1 MFALLLLLAA
11 AAPAER
17 AKDVA
22 ARLPI
27 ARNAM
32 REVHL
37 AAAAI
42 SDQPLRAAVEA
53 IAMAPWLP
61 RESYAV
67 AHPAEAERMLQEAG
81 LLEGRLQLPAE
92 RGSFQ
97 AACGGDHHAYPG
109 GLAVHAWADLL
120 HARGLAETYQ
130 RVYGVKLRDD
140 WLVAAAL
147 WHDALK
153 AATLPWRDDATC
165 GPEPRIA
172 GTGAHHVLGIAAAMV
187 RRLPEGLVLTIAS
200 AHAPVFGDG
209 AKQVCGWLK
218 AASIVA
224 NGRPLQ
230 SPCPASAPP
239 EAYAMNTVDSD
250 YPLTTSAATWYAER
264 APKGWERFEAMIQ
277 DGSDVA
283 AWSRAVRY

>member
-1 MFALLLLLAA
+1 MLVLLLLLA

-27 ARNAM
+27 ARSAL
-32 REVHL
+32 REIHL

-42 SDQPLRAAVEA
+42 SDQALRATVEA
-53 IAMAPWLP
+53 MVMAPWLP
-61 RESYAV
+61 RESWAV
-67 AHPAEAERMLQEAG
+67 AHPAEAERMLREAG
-81 LLEGRLQLPAE
+81 LLEGPLKLPPE

-97 AACGGDHHAYPG
+97 AACGGGHHAYPG
-109 GLAVHAWADLL
+109 GLPVHAWANLL
-120 HARGLAETYQ
+120 QARGLAAAYQ
-130 RVYGVKLRDD
+130 QVYGVKLRDD
-140 WLVAAAL
+140 WLVAAAI
-147 WHDALK
+147 WHDAIK

-172 GTGAHHVLGIAAAMV
+172 GTGAHHVLAIAAAMV

-200 AHAPVFGDG
+200 AHAPVFEDG
-209 AKQVCGWLK
+209 AKQVCAWLR

-224 NGRPLQ
+224 DGRPYRP
-230 SPCPASAPP
+230 PCPASAPP
-239 EAYAMNTVDSD
+239 EAYVMNLADSD
-250 YPLTTSAATWYAER
+250 DPLTSTAASWYAEH
-264 APKGWERFEAMIQ
+264 APRGWERFEALIQ

-283 AWSRAVRY
+283 AWARALRY

>member
-1 MFALLLLLAA
+1 MLALLLLFA

-27 ARNAM
+27 ARSAM

-53 IAMAPWLP
+53 MVMAPWLP
-61 RESYAV
+61 PESYAV

-81 LLEGRLQLPAE
+81 LLEGRLQLPPQ

-109 GLAVHAWADLL
+109 GLSVHAWAAVL
-120 HARGLAETYQ
+120 HARGLAAAYQ
-130 RVYGVKLRDD
+130 QVYGVKLRDE

-172 GTGAHHVLGIAAAMV
+172 GTGAHHVLALAAAIV
-187 RRLPEGLVLTIAS
+187 RRLPDGLVLTIAS
-200 AHAPVFGDG
+200 AHAPVFEAG
-209 AKQVCGWLK
+209 AKQVCGFLR
-218 AASIVA
+218 AASIIA
-224 NGRPLQ
+224 NGKLP
-230 SPCPASAPP
+230 PAACPASAPP
-239 EAYAMNTVDSD
+239 EAFAMNTADAD
-250 YPLTTSAATWYAER
+250 DPLTTTAGSWYAER

-283 AWSRAVRY
+283 AWARAQRY

>member
-1 MFALLLLLAA
+1 MLALLLLFA

-27 ARNAM
+27 ARSAM

-53 IAMAPWLP
+53 MVMAPWLP
-61 RESYAV
+61 PESYAV

-81 LLEGRLQLPAE
+81 LLEGRLQLPPP

-109 GLAVHAWADLL
+109 GLSVHAWAAVL
-120 HARGLAETYQ
+120 HARGLAAAYQ
-130 RVYGVKLRDD
+130 QVYGVKLRDE

-172 GTGAHHVLGIAAAMV
+172 GTGAHHVLALAAAIV
-187 RRLPEGLVLTIAS
+187 RRLPDGLVLTIAS
-200 AHAPVFGDG
+200 AHAPVFEAG
-209 AKQVCGWLK
+209 AKQVCGFLR
-218 AASIVA
+218 AASIIA
-224 NGRPLQ
+224 NGKLPAAA
-230 SPCPASAPP
+230 CPASAPP
-239 EAYAMNTVDSD
+239 EAFAMNTADAD
-250 YPLTTSAATWYAER
+250 DPLTTTAGSWYAER

-283 AWSRAVRY
+283 AWARAQRY

>member
-1 MFALLLLLAA
+1 MLVLMVLLAA
-11 AAPAER
+11 APAAR

-27 ARNAM
+27 ARTAM

-42 SDQPLRAAVEA
+42 SDQSLRAAVEA
-53 IAMAPWLP
+53 MVMAPWFP

-67 AHPAEAERMLQEAG
+67 AHPAEAERILHEAG
-81 LLEGRLQLPAE
+81 LLEGPLQLPPE
-92 RGSFQ
+92 RGTFQ
-97 AACGGDHHAYPG
+97 AACGGAHQAYPG
-109 GLAVHAWADLL
+109 GLPVHAWAALL
-120 HARGLAETYQ
+120 HARGLAESYQ

-147 WHDALK
+147 WHDAIK
-153 AATLPWRDDATC
+153 AATLPWHEDATC

-172 GTGAHHVLGIAAAMV
+172 GAGAHHVLGIAAAMV
-187 RRLPEGLVLTIAS
+187 RRLPDGLVLTIAS
-200 AHAPVFGDG
+200 SHAPVYGDG
-209 AKQVCGWLK
+209 ASQVCGWLR

-224 NGRPLQ
+224 NGRPL
-230 SPCPASAPP
+230 PALCPTAAPA
-239 EAYAMNTVDSD
+239 EAYAMNTADSD
-250 YPLTTSAATWYAER
+250 YPLTTTATTWYAER

-277 DGSDVA
+277 DGNDVA
-283 AWSRAVRY
+283 AWARAFRY

>member
-1 MFALLLLLAA
+1 MLALLLLFA

-27 ARNAM
+27 ARSAM

-53 IAMAPWLP
+53 LVMAPWLP
-61 RESYAV
+61 PESYAV

-81 LLEGRLQLPAE
+81 LLEGRLQLPPQ

-109 GLAVHAWADLL
+109 GLSVHAWAAVL
-120 HARGLAETYQ
+120 HARGLAAAYQ
-130 RVYGVKLRDD
+130 QVYGVKLRDE

-172 GTGAHHVLGIAAAMV
+172 GTGAHHVLALAAAIV
-187 RRLPEGLVLTIAS
+187 RRLPDGLVLTIAS
-200 AHAPVFGDG
+200 AHAPVFEAG
-209 AKQVCGWLK
+209 AKQVCGFLR
-218 AASIVA
+218 AASIIA
-224 NGRPLQ
+224 NGKLP
-230 SPCPASAPP
+230 PAACPASAPP
-239 EAYAMNTVDSD
+239 EAFAMNTADAD
-250 YPLTTSAATWYAER
+250 DPLTTTAGSWYAER

-283 AWSRAVRY
+283 AWARAQRY

>member
-1 MFALLLLLAA
+1 MLALLLLFA

-27 ARNAM
+27 ARSAM

-53 IAMAPWLP
+53 MVMAPWLP
-61 RESYAV
+61 PESYAV

-81 LLEGRLQLPAE
+81 LLEGRLQLPPQ

-109 GLAVHAWADLL
+109 GLSVHAWAAVL
-120 HARGLAETYQ
+120 HARGLAAAYQ
-130 RVYGVKLRDD
+130 QVYGVKLRDE

-172 GTGAHHVLGIAAAMV
+172 GTGAHHVLALAAAIV
-187 RRLPEGLVLTIAS
+187 RRLPDGLVLTIAS
-200 AHAPVFGDG
+200 AHAPVFEAG
-209 AKQVCGWLK
+209 AKQVCGFLR
-218 AASIVA
+218 AASIIA
-224 NGRPLQ
+224 NGKLPADA
-230 SPCPASAPP
+230 CPASAPP
-239 EAYAMNTVDSD
+239 EAFAMNTADAD
-250 YPLTTSAATWYAER
+250 DPLTTTAGSWYAER

-283 AWSRAVRY
+283 AWARAQRY

>member
-1 MFALLLLLAA
+1 MLGLLLLFA
-11 AAPAER
+11 AAPADR

-27 ARNAM
+27 ARSAM

-42 SDQPLRAAVEA
+42 SDQPLRSAVEA
-53 IAMAPWLP
+53 MVMAPWLP
-61 RESYAV
+61 PESYAV

-81 LLEGRLQLPAE
+81 LLEGRLQLPPQ

-109 GLAVHAWADLL
+109 GLSVHAWAAVL
-120 HARGLAETYQ
+120 HARGLAAAYQ
-130 RVYGVKLRDD
+130 QVYGVKLRDD

-147 WHDALK
+147 WHDALL
-153 AATLPWRDDATC
+153 ASTLPWHEDATC

-172 GTGAHHVLGIAAAMV
+172 GIGAHHVLGIAAAIV

-200 AHAPVFGDG
+200 AHAPVLEGG
-209 AKQVCGWLK
+209 AKQVCDWIK

-224 NGRPLQ
+224 NGKLPS
-230 SPCPASAPP
+230 SPCPSTAPP
-239 EAYAMNTVDSD
+239 EAYALNAAHSDSAFAAAA
-250 YPLTTSAATWYAER
+250 SAWYAQR
-264 APKGWERFEAMIQ
+264 SPRGWERFEAMIQ

-283 AWSRAVRY
+283 AWARAQRY

>member
-1 MFALLLLLAA
+1 MFVLLLLLAA
-11 AAPAER
+11 APTER

-27 ARNAM
+27 ARSAM

-42 SDQPLRAAVEA
+42 TDQPLRSAVEA
-53 IAMAPWLP
+53 IVMAPWLP
-61 RESYAV
+61 PESYAV
-67 AHPAEAERMLQEAG
+67 AHPAEAERMLREAG
-81 LLEGRLQLPAE
+81 LIEGPLQLPPQ

-97 AACGGDHHAYPG
+97 TACGGEHHAYPG
-109 GLAVHAWADLL
+109 GLSVHAWADLL
-120 HARGLAETYQ
+120 HARGLAEAYQ

-147 WHDALK
+147 WHDALA

-172 GTGAHHVLGIAAAMV
+172 GTGAHHVLGIAAAIV
-187 RRLPEGLVLTIAS
+187 RRLPDGLVLTIAS
-200 AHAPVFGDG
+200 TSAPVYEGK
-209 AKQVCGWLK
+209 AKQVCDWIRAG
-218 AASIVA
+218 SIIA
-224 NGRPLQ
+224 NGKLPG
-230 SPCPASAPP
+230 SACPASAPP
-239 EAYAMNTVDSD
+239 EAYAMNSAESDS
-250 YPLTTSAATWYAER
+250 PLTTTAAAWYAER
-264 APKGWERFEAMIQ
+264 APRGWDRFEAMIQ

-283 AWSRAVRY
+283 AWARAQRY

>member
-1 MFALLLLLAA
+1 MLALLLLFA

-27 ARNAM
+27 ARSAM

-53 IAMAPWLP
+53 MVMAPWLP
-61 RESYAV
+61 PESYAV

-81 LLEGRLQLPAE
+81 LLEGRLQLPPQ

-109 GLAVHAWADLL
+109 GLSVHAWAAVL
-120 HARGLAETYQ
+120 HARGLAAAYQ
-130 RVYGVKLRDD
+130 QVYGVKLRDE

-172 GTGAHHVLGIAAAMV
+172 ATGAHHVLALAAAIV
-187 RRLPEGLVLTIAS
+187 RRLPDGLVLTIAS
-200 AHAPVFGDG
+200 AHAPVFEAG
-209 AKQVCGWLK
+209 AKQVCGFLR
-218 AASIVA
+218 AASIIA
-224 NGRPLQ
+224 NGKLPAA
-230 SPCPASAPP
+230 PCPASAPP
-239 EAYAMNTVDSD
+239 EAYATNTADSD
-250 YPLTTSAATWYAER
+250 DPLTTTAASWYAER

-283 AWSRAVRY
+283 AWARAQRY

>member
-1 MFALLLLLAA
+1 MIALLLLFA

-27 ARNAM
+27 ARSAM

-37 AAAAI
+37 AATAI

-53 IAMAPWLP
+53 MVMAPWLP
-61 RESYAV
+61 PESYAV
-67 AHPAEAERMLQEAG
+67 AHPAEAERMLQQAG
-81 LLEGRLQLPAE
+81 LLEGRLELPPQ

-97 AACGGDHHAYPG
+97 AACGGDHHPYPG
-109 GLAVHAWADLL
+109 GLAVHAWADVL
-120 HARGLAETYQ
+120 HARGLAATYQ
-130 RVYGVKLRDD
+130 KVYGVKLRDD

-147 WHDALK
+147 WHDAIK
-153 AATLPWRDDATC
+153 AATLPWHEDATC

-172 GTGAHHVLGIAAAMV
+172 GAGAHHVLGIAAAMV
-187 RRLPEGLVLTIAS
+187 RRLPDGLVLTIAS
-200 AHAPVFGDG
+200 SHAPVYGDG
-209 AKQVCGWLK
+209 ASQVCGWLR

-224 NGRPLQ
+224 NGRPLPA
-230 SPCPASAPP
+230 PCPTTAPA
-239 EAYAMNTVDSD
+239 EAYAMNTADSD
-250 YPLTTSAATWYAER
+250 YPLTTTATTWYAER

-277 DGSDVA
+277 DGNDVA
-283 AWSRAVRY
+283 AWARAFRY

>member
-1 MFALLLLLAA
+1 MLALLLLFA

-27 ARNAM
+27 ARSAM

-53 IAMAPWLP
+53 MVMAPWLP
-61 RESYAV
+61 PESYAV

-81 LLEGRLQLPAE
+81 LLEGRLQLPPQ

-109 GLAVHAWADLL
+109 GLSVHAWAAVL
-120 HARGLAETYQ
+120 HARGLAAAYQ
-130 RVYGVKLRDD
+130 QVYGVKLRDE

-172 GTGAHHVLGIAAAMV
+172 GTGAHHVLALAAAIV
-187 RRLPEGLVLTIAS
+187 RRLPDGLVLTIAS
-200 AHAPVFGDG
+200 AHAPVFEAG
-209 AKQVCGWLK
+209 AKQVCGFLR
-218 AASIVA
+218 AASIIA
-224 NGRPLQ
+224 NGKLPAAA
-230 SPCPASAPP
+230 CPASAPP
-239 EAYAMNTVDSD
+239 EAFAMNTADAD
-250 YPLTTSAATWYAER
+250 DPLTTTVGSWYAER
-264 APKGWERFEAMIQ
+264 APKGWERFEALIQ

-283 AWSRAVRY
+283 AWARAQRY

>member
-1 MFALLLLLAA
+1 MLALLLLFA

-27 ARNAM
+27 ARSAM

-53 IAMAPWLP
+53 MVMAPWLP
-61 RESYAV
+61 PESYAV

-81 LLEGRLQLPAE
+81 LLEGRLQLPPQ

-109 GLAVHAWADLL
+109 GLSVHAWAAVL
-120 HARGLAETYQ
+120 HARGLAAAYQ
-130 RVYGVKLRDD
+130 QVYGVKLRDE

-172 GTGAHHVLGIAAAMV
+172 GTGAHHVLALAAAIV
-187 RRLPEGLVLTIAS
+187 RRLPDGLVLTIAS
-200 AHAPVFGDG
+200 AHAPVFEAG
-209 AKQVCGWLK
+209 AKQVCGFLR
-218 AASIVA
+218 AASIIA
-224 NGRPLQ
+224 NGKLPAAA
-230 SPCPASAPP
+230 CPASAPP
-239 EAYAMNTVDSD
+239 EAFAMNTADAD
-250 YPLTTSAATWYAER
+250 DPLTTTAGSWYAER

-283 AWSRAVRY
+283 AWARAQRY

>member
-1 MFALLLLLAA
+1 MLALLLLFA

-27 ARNAM
+27 ARSAM

-53 IAMAPWLP
+53 MVMAPWLP
-61 RESYAV
+61 PESYAV

-81 LLEGRLQLPAE
+81 LLEGRLQLPPQ

-109 GLAVHAWADLL
+109 GLSVHAWAAVL
-120 HARGLAETYQ
+120 HARGLAAAYQ
-130 RVYGVKLRDD
+130 QVYGVKLRDD

-147 WHDALK
+147 WHDALE
-153 AATLPWRDDATC
+153 ATTLPWRDDATC

-172 GTGAHHVLGIAAAMV
+172 GTGAHHVLALAAAIV
-187 RRLPEGLVLTIAS
+187 RRLPDGLVLTIAS
-200 AHAPVFGDG
+200 AHAPVFEAG
-209 AKQVCGWLK
+209 AKQVCGFLR
-218 AASIVA
+218 AASIIA
-224 NGRPLQ
+224 NGKLP
-230 SPCPASAPP
+230 PAACPASAPP
-239 EAYAMNTVDSD
+239 EAFAMNTADAD
-250 YPLTTSAATWYAER
+250 DPLTTTAGSWYAER

-283 AWSRAVRY
+283 AWARAQRY

>member
-1 MFALLLLLAA
+1 MLALLLLFA

-27 ARNAM
+27 ARSAM

-53 IAMAPWLP
+53 MVMAPWLP
-61 RESYAV
+61 PESYAV

-81 LLEGRLQLPAE
+81 LLEGRLQLPPQ

-109 GLAVHAWADLL
+109 GLSVHAWAAVL
-120 HARGLAETYQ
+120 HARGLAAAYQ
-130 RVYGVKLRDD
+130 QVYGVKLRDE

-172 GTGAHHVLGIAAAMV
+172 GTGAHHVLALAAAIV

-200 AHAPVFGDG
+200 ARAPVFREG
-209 AKQVCGWLK
+209 AKQVCDFLR
-218 AASIVA
+218 AASIIA
-224 NGRPLQ
+224 NGKP
-230 SPCPASAPP
+230 PAGACPASAPP
-239 EAYAMNTVDSD
+239 EAFAMNTADAD
-250 YPLTTSAATWYAER
+250 DPLTTTAGSWYAER

-283 AWSRAVRY
+283 AWARAQRY

>member
-1 MFALLLLLAA
+1 MLALLLLFA

-27 ARNAM
+27 ARSAM

-53 IAMAPWLP
+53 MVMAPWLP
-61 RESYAV
+61 PESYAV

-81 LLEGRLQLPAE
+81 LLEGRLQLPPQ

-109 GLAVHAWADLL
+109 GLSVHAWAAVL
-120 HARGLAETYQ
+120 HARGLAAAYQ
-130 RVYGVKLRDD
+130 QVYGVKLRDG

-172 GTGAHHVLGIAAAMV
+172 GTGAHHVLALAAAIV
-187 RRLPEGLVLTIAS
+187 RRLPDGLVLTIAS
-200 AHAPVFGDG
+200 AHAPVFEAG
-209 AKQVCGWLK
+209 AKQVCGFLR
-218 AASIVA
+218 AASIIA
-224 NGRPLQ
+224 NGKLPAAA
-230 SPCPASAPP
+230 CPASAPP
-239 EAYAMNTVDSD
+239 EAFAMNTADAD
-250 YPLTTSAATWYAER
+250 DPLTTTAGSWYAER

-283 AWSRAVRY
+283 AWARAQRY

>member
-1 MFALLLLLAA
+1 MLALLLLFAV
-11 AAPAER
+11 APAER

-27 ARNAM
+27 ARSAM

-53 IAMAPWLP
+53 MVMAPWLP
-61 RESYAV
+61 PESFAA
-67 AHPAEAERMLQEAG
+67 AHPAEAERMLQQAG
-81 LLEGRLQLPAE
+81 LLEGRLELPPQ

-109 GLAVHAWADLL
+109 GLSVHAWADVL
-120 HARGLAETYQ
+120 HARGLAAAYRQ
-130 RVYGVKLRDD
+130 VYGVKLRDD

-172 GTGAHHVLGIAAAMV
+172 GTGAHHVLGLAAAIV
-187 RRLPEGLVLTIAS
+187 RRLPEGIVVTIAS
-200 AHAPVFGDG
+200 AHAPVFEAG
-209 AKQVCGWLK
+209 AKQVCGFLR
-218 AASIVA
+218 AASIIA
-224 NGRPLQ
+224 NGKLPAA
-230 SPCPASAPP
+230 PCPAGAPP
-239 EAYAMNTVDSD
+239 EAYAMNTADSD
-250 YPLTTSAATWYAER
+250 DPLTTTAASWYAER

-283 AWSRAVRY
+283 VWARAQRY

>member
-1 MFALLLLLAA
+1 MLALLLLFA

-27 ARNAM
+27 ARSAM

-53 IAMAPWLP
+53 MVMAPWLP
-61 RESYAV
+61 PESYAV

-81 LLEGRLQLPAE
+81 LLEGRLQLPPQ

-109 GLAVHAWADLL
+109 GLSVHAWAAVL
-120 HARGLAETYQ
+120 HARGLAAAYQ
-130 RVYGVKLRDD
+130 QVYGVKLRDE

-172 GTGAHHVLGIAAAMV
+172 GTGAHHVLALAAAIV
-187 RRLPEGLVLTIAS
+187 RRLPDGLVLTIAS
-200 AHAPVFGDG
+200 AHAPVFEAG
-209 AKQVCGWLK
+209 AKQVCGFLR
-218 AASIVA
+218 AASIIA
-224 NGRPLQ
+224 NGKLPAAA
-230 SPCPASAPP
+230 CPASAPP
-239 EAYAMNTVDSD
+239 EAFAMNTADAD
-250 YPLTTSAATWYAER
+250 DPLTTTVRSWYAER
-264 APKGWERFEAMIQ
+264 APKGWERFEALIQ

-283 AWSRAVRY
+283 AWARAQRY

>member
-1 MFALLLLLAA
+1 MLALLLLFA

-17 AKDVA
+17 AKDGA

-27 ARNAM
+27 ARSAM

-53 IAMAPWLP
+53 MVMAPWLP
-61 RESYAV
+61 PESYAV

-81 LLEGRLQLPAE
+81 LLEGRLQLPPQ

-109 GLAVHAWADLL
+109 GLSVHAWAAVLN
-120 HARGLAETYQ
+120 ARGLAAAYQ
-130 RVYGVKLRDD
+130 QVYGVKLRDE

-153 AATLPWRDDATC
+153 SATLPWRDDATC

-172 GTGAHHVLGIAAAMV
+172 GTGAHHVLALAAAIV
-187 RRLPEGLVLTIAS
+187 RRLPDGLVLTIAS
-200 AHAPVFGDG
+200 AHAPVFEAG
-209 AKQVCGWLK
+209 AKQVCGFLR
-218 AASIVA
+218 AASIIA
-224 NGRPLQ
+224 NGKLPAAA
-230 SPCPASAPP
+230 CPASAPP
-239 EAYAMNTVDSD
+239 EAFAMNTADAD
-250 YPLTTSAATWYAER
+250 DPLTTTAGSWYAER

-283 AWSRAVRY
+283 AWARAQRY

>member
-1 MFALLLLLAA
+1 MLALLLLIA

-27 ARNAM
+27 ARSAM

-53 IAMAPWLP
+53 MVMAPWLP
-61 RESYAV
+61 PESYAV
-67 AHPAEAERMLQEAG
+67 AHPAEAERMLQQAG
-81 LLEGRLQLPAE
+81 LLEGRLELPPQ

-97 AACGGDHHAYPG
+97 AACGGQHHAYPG
-109 GLAVHAWADLL
+109 GLSVHAWADVLN
-120 HARGLAETYQ
+120 ARGLAAAYQ
-130 RVYGVKLRDD
+130 QVYGVKLRDD

-172 GTGAHHVLGIAAAMV
+172 GTGAHHVLGLAAAIV
-187 RRLPEGLVLTIAS
+187 RRLPEGIVLTIAS
-200 AHAPVFGDG
+200 AHAPVFETG
-209 AKQVCGWLK
+209 AKQVCGYLR
-218 AASIVA
+218 AASIIA
-224 NGRPLQ
+224 NGKLPAA
-230 SPCPASAPP
+230 PCPASAPP
-239 EAYAMNTVDSD
+239 EAYAMNTADSD
-250 YPLTTSAATWYAER
+250 DPLTTAAGSWYAER

-283 AWSRAVRY
+283 AWARAQRY